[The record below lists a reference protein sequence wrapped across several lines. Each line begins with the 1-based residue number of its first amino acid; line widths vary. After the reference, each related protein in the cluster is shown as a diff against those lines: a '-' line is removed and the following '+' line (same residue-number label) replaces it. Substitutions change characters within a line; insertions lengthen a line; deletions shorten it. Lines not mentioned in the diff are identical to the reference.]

1 MSINVFQFSP
11 TKKRNSYPQQKDVLM
26 EEEQEALDNELQT
39 QQLQQQP
46 IDSFEQIPLL
56 LFQLHDFEGFD

>member
-1 MSINVFQFSP
+1 
-11 TKKRNSYPQQKDVLM
+11 M